1 MQEHAETLLQWDK
14 NKTNYAIALVTQTW
28 RSAPRPVGT
37 IMAMNEHQQIIGSV
51 SGGCIEGTVA
61 EELLKAMNTGQS
73 TLLDYGIQNETAWQ
87 SGLSCGGQIQ
97 ILVFP
102 IDQQSTHS
110 KLWQQALQLAS
121 GKQPHGLLFQLS
133 NLPNHPI
140 EKVLSYS
147 ADPQLFSAKSG
158 YISLSGKDYFAWI
171 HPPQANLY
179 IIGGAH
185 LSAELVFLAN
195 HFGFLTTVIDPR
207 GFFTEHTQYP
217 IPPHHLINDW
227 PAPYFE
233 SQPLSQFDFGVVL
246 SHDPKIDDQAL
257 SIFLNS
263 PIAYIG
269 ALGSKKNQEKRKIRL
284 LEKGFSEKNIARIH
298 GPIGLAIHAASAR
311 EIALSILA
319 QMIQIK
325 NHP

>member
-1 MQEHAETLLQWDK
+1 MQELATTLLDWDK

-37 IMAMNEHQQIIGSV
+37 IMAMSEHQQIIGSV
-51 SGGCIEGTVA
+51 SGGCIEGAVA
-61 EELLKAMNTGQS
+61 EELQKAISNNQS
-73 TLLDYGIQNETAWQ
+73 TLLEYGIQNETAWQ
-87 SGLSCGGQIQ
+87 SGLSCGGQIE

-102 IDQQSTHS
+102 IIHQNNSS
-110 KLWQQALQLAS
+110 KLWAQALQSATNN
-121 GKQPHGLLFQLS
+121 QAHGLLFQLS

-140 EKVLSYS
+140 EKDLSYTT
-147 ADPQLFSAKSG
+147 DPHLFSNKSG

-217 IPPHHLINDW
+217 TPPHHLINDW

-233 SQPLSQFDFGVVL
+233 NQNLTSFDFGVVL

-284 LEKGFSEKNIARIH
+284 LEKGFTEENIARIH
-298 GPIGLAIHAASAR
+298 GPIGLNIHAASAR

-325 NHP
+325 NQS

>member
-1 MQEHAETLLQWDK
+1 MQELANTLLDWDK
-14 NKTNYAIALVTQTW
+14 NKTNYAIALITQTW

-37 IMAMNEHQQIIGSV
+37 IMAMNEHQHIIGSV
-51 SGGCIEGTVA
+51 SGGCIEGAVA
-61 EELLKAMNTGQS
+61 EELQKAISNHQS
-73 TLLDYGIQNETAWQ
+73 TLLEYGIQNETAWQ
-87 SGLSCGGQIQ
+87 SGLSCGGQIE

-102 IDQQSTHS
+102 INHQNNSSQ
-110 KLWQQALQLAS
+110 LWTQALQSAS
-121 GKQPHGLLFQLS
+121 NNQPHGLLFQLS

-140 EKVLSYS
+140 EKTLSYTN
-147 ADPQLFSAKSG
+147 DPHLFTANSG
-158 YISLSGKDYFAWI
+158 YVSLSGKNYFAWI
-171 HPPQANLY
+171 HPPLSNLY

-195 HFGFLTTVIDPR
+195 HFGFQTTVIDPR

-227 PAPYFE
+227 PAPFFE
-233 SQPLSQFDFGVVL
+233 NQPLTSFDFGVVL

-263 PIAYIG
+263 PISYIG

-284 LEKGFSEKNIARIH
+284 LEKGFTEENIARIH
-298 GPIGLAIHAASAR
+298 GPIGLNIHAASAR

-325 NHP
+325 NQS

>member
-1 MQEHAETLLQWDK
+1 MLEFASTLLDWDK

-28 RSAPRPVGT
+28 RSAPRPVGS
-37 IMAMNEHQQIIGSV
+37 IMAVNEHQQIIGSV
-51 SGGCIEGTVA
+51 SGGCIEGAVA
-61 EELLKAMNTGQS
+61 EELQKAIATGQS
-73 TLLDYGIQNETAWQ
+73 SLLQYGIQNETAWQ
-87 SGLSCGGQIQ
+87 SGLSCGGQIE

-102 IDQQSTHS
+102 INHQNTNS
-110 KLWQQALQLAS
+110 KLWNQTLQLSMNNQA
-121 GKQPHGLLFQLS
+121 HGLLFQLS

-140 EKVLSYS
+140 EKDLSYTT
-147 ADPQLFSAKSG
+147 DPHLFSAKSG
-158 YISLSGKDYFAWI
+158 YISLSGKNYFAWI

-195 HFGFLTTVIDPR
+195 HFGFQTTVIDPR
-207 GFFTEHTQYP
+207 GFFTEHTQYQ
-217 IPPHHLINDW
+217 IPPHNLVNDW

-233 SQPLSQFDFGVVL
+233 NCHLTPFDFGVVL

-257 SIFLNS
+257 SLFLNS

-269 ALGSKKNQEKRKIRL
+269 ALGSKKNQEKRKNRL
-284 LEKGFSEKNIARIH
+284 LEKGFTEENIARIH
-298 GPIGLAIHAASAR
+298 GPIGLNINAYSAR

-325 NHP
+325 NQF